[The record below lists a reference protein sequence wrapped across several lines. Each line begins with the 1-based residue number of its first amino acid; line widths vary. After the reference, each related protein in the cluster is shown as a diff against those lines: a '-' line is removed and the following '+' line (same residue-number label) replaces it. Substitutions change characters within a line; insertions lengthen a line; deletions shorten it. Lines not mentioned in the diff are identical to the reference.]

1 MMRQKYKG
9 KERIIIDLINIDKTN
24 NICTVDGSFYEIYN
38 SQIRAVVT
46 RILSYAN
53 QTHDIDDCVNTVY
66 IELIEKLQQ
75 YNEMRGSMGAFVA
88 IIARSTALDYCR
100 RNIRRKGELIGDD
113 KIDFLS
119 EPIEFEDKIE
129 FETLVKSI
137 KEKLSE
143 QETILFTMRYIYY
156 YKPEE
161 IAEALKIKRNTVDK
175 RISRLKIKVKKLL
188 IKGGII
194 L

>member
-1 MMRQKYKG
+1 M
-9 KERIIIDLINIDKTN
+9 
-24 NICTVDGSFYEIYN
+24 
-38 SQIRAVVT
+38 
-46 RILSYAN
+46 
-53 QTHDIDDCVNTVY
+53 
-66 IELIEKLQQ
+66 
-75 YNEMRGSMGAFVA
+75 
-88 IIARSTALDYCR
+88 
-100 RNIRRKGELIGDD
+100 RRKGELIGDD

-137 KEKLSE
+137 KDKLNE
-143 QETILFTMRYIYY
+143 QEIILFTMRYIYY

-175 RISRLKIKVKKLL
+175 RVSRLKTKVKKLL